1 LIGTLSVL
9 VLMDHAARIGWLPV
23 FSAILA
29 YYTQVKNLV
38 LTPVAKIAHVLVALA
53 ADIFSVDLGLHEYW
67 SDVFVLMT
75 LYLGS
80 RALSYWRAGLRR
92 RAIFRVVW
100 SFAVGLLT
108 GIVVGL
114 LSPESGWDNLMMFEL
129 ILVGLTVFE
138 LVDASWAA
146 TFHRKQALSWI
157 SDVTRYLAF
166 SWPSLGL
173 GLVLLTVFWAN
184 YDYFSAEWIVLPG
197 IVFFLAYL
205 VVLAAYW
212 ITRGLISSR
221 ASQKQGTGLEKFL
234 ASSNTQIGLLILR
247 SLGGAAILILFNAG
261 LSLASV

>member
-1 LIGTLSVL
+1 
-9 VLMDHAARIGWLPV
+9 MDHAARIGWLPV
-23 FSAILA
+23 FSAILE

-38 LTPVAKIAHVLVALA
+38 LSPVTKIAGVLVAWA
-53 ADIFSVDLGLHEYW
+53 ANIFTIKLDLHEYW

-92 RAIFRVVW
+92 RATFRVVW
-100 SFAVGLLT
+100 SFAIGLLT
-108 GIVVGL
+108 GIAVGL
-114 LSPESGWDNLMMFEL
+114 LSIKSGWGNLMMFSL

-157 SDVTRYLAF
+157 SDVARYLAF
-166 SWPSLGL
+166 SWPSLAL
-173 GLVLLTVFWAN
+173 GLILLTVFWAN

-197 IVFFLAYL
+197 IFFFLLYS

-212 ITRGLISSR
+212 IVRGLISSR
-221 ASQKQGTGLEKFL
+221 DWQKQGTGLEKFL
-234 ASSNTQIGLLILR
+234 ASSNTQIGLLMLR
-247 SLGGAAILILFNAG
+247 SLAGATIVMLFNAG
-261 LSLASV
+261 INLASG